1 MAEIT
6 TKTIIWATAGSF
18 LPALFWLWFWLR
30 EDKKRPEPLGLITLS
45 FIAGIISVFIVFPI
59 EDFMYSVTSGATL
72 VWSIAAIEEVMK
84 YLAIYV
90 IALRSKY
97 FDEPIDAIVY
107 TITIA
112 LGFSAMENFLY
123 IMNVAN
129 ESGAVIGALN
139 GNLRFIGATILHTV
153 SSATVGVAIAFS
165 FHFHKNK
172 FKKIAYLLV
181 GLITATLLHAL
192 FNLSIINTESVGE
205 ILTVFS
211 YLWILVIILIL
222 LFEKVK
228 KIRHKQC
235 KYNNSTYY
243 K

>member
-6 TKTIIWATAGSF
+6 LKTIIWATAGSF

-30 EDKKRPEPLGLITLS
+30 EDRKRPEPLGLITLS

-59 EDFMYSVTSGATL
+59 ENWAYSLTSGAALIFST
-72 VWSIAAIEEVMK
+72 AAIEEIMK
-84 YLAIYV
+84 YLVIYV

-97 FDEPIDAIVY
+97 FDEPIDAIIY

-123 IMNVAN
+123 IVNVVN

-153 SSATVGVAIAFS
+153 SSATVGVALAFS
-165 FHFHKNK
+165 FHFHES
-172 FKKIAYLLV
+172 KIKRSIYLLL
-181 GLITATLLHAL
+181 GLTTATLLHAL

-222 LFEKVK
+222 LFEKIK
-228 KIRHKQC
+228 KIRHAQC
-235 KYNNSTYY
+235 KYNPVDY